1 MRIIIINQRGYTME
15 TLTAH
20 TMMAT
25 NMVDYWNKYRL
36 DYLQEPKMLA
46 MIDKEIKKYE
56 DQVDHLLTLRTE
68 IICGRVATQ

>member
-1 MRIIIINQRGYTME
+1 ME